1 MSWATRIL
9 EWELIK
15 RKLKESEGAR
25 MNIGIVGCG
34 LIGNKRADSIAS
46 LKRHT
51 LKMVANSTLN
61 GAKALAEKHNCRYT
75 LDWKELVSDKE
86 IDIVIVSTTNDW
98 LTPVSIEAIKNS
110 KHVIVE
116 KPVARNPS
124 ELKKLVDVARKS
136 NVKVKVGF
144 NHRFHPAI
152 MKAQELIK
160 EGAIGE
166 LMFIRARYG
175 HGARLGYEKE
185 WRSIPEIAGG
195 GEVLDQGIHII
206 DLSRLFLGE
215 FNHVIGIVDTMF
227 WDRKLEDNG
236 FMILRTLGGKIAQ
249 LSASCTQWKNL
260 FSFEIFG
267 KTGQINIDG
276 LGRSYGLETL
286 TFYKM
291 KPELGIPDKFVY
303 EFPGEDISWR
313 LEFENLIDSI
323 EKGTPLNGSLED
335 SVKAMDIV
343 YSLYDWS
350 RNFVK
355 SGGSE

>member
-1 MSWATRIL
+1 
-9 EWELIK
+9 
-15 RKLKESEGAR
+15 
-25 MNIGIVGCG
+25 MNVGIVGCG

-46 LKRHT
+46 LKEHT
-51 LKMVANSTLN
+51 LSMVANKTLD
-61 GAKALAEKHNCRYT
+61 GAKALAEKYDCRCT
-75 LDWKELVSDKE
+75 LDWKELVSNEE

-98 LTPVSIEAIKNS
+98 LTPVSIEAIRNS

-116 KPVARNPS
+116 KPVAKNPS

-136 NVKVKVGF
+136 DVKVKVGF

-152 MKAQELIK
+152 MKAQELVN

-175 HGARLGYEKE
+175 HGARKGYEKE

-206 DLSRLFLGE
+206 DLARVFLGE
-215 FNHVIGIVDTMF
+215 FNHVMGIVDTFF
-227 WDRKLEDNG
+227 WDRELEDNG
-236 FMILRTLGGKIAQ
+236 FMILRTPSGKVAQ

-267 KTGQINIDG
+267 ETGLINIDG

-291 KPELGIPDKFVY
+291 KPELGIPDKFIY

-313 LEFENLIDSI
+313 LEFENLIDAI
-323 EKGTPLNGSLED
+323 EKDTPLNGNLED
-335 SVKAMDIV
+335 SVRAMDIV
-343 YSLYDWS
+343 YSLYEWS
-350 RNFVK
+350 KNFAK
-355 SGGSE
+355 KGI